1 MRTGLPSASTT
12 AWIFVDGPP
21 RERPICWGPLSSRAR
36 GVLMGAHD
44 RGIDEIAFAVT
55 LTRQRFYQS
64 CKHSRLRP
72 SRKARVH
79 GLPWAVRMRQVAPWR
94 SRSQDPDHRFDHQP
108 MRFRVTSARLRRR
121 WQYRL
126 GSSST
131 PRRSIAPS
139 DSFASIDHISRTME
153 RVCSDHRRFCLPRTS
168 PGSGSGSGSGSK
180 EPFEDAP

>member
-1 MRTGLPSASTT
+1 LPSASTT

-21 RERPICWGPLSSRAR
+21 RERPICWSPLSSRA
-36 GVLMGAHD
+36 LMSTHD
-44 RGIDEIAFAVT
+44 RGVDAIAFAVT
-55 LTRQRFYQS
+55 LTRRRFYQS

-79 GLPWAVRMRQVAPWR
+79 GLPLAVRMRQVAPWR

-108 MRFRVTSARLRRR
+108 MRFRVTSARFRGR
-121 WQYRL
+121 WQYRPDPL
-126 GSSST
+126 PT

-153 RVCSDHRRFCLPRTS
+153 TVCNDHSSFCLPRTS

-180 EPFEDAP
+180 GRL